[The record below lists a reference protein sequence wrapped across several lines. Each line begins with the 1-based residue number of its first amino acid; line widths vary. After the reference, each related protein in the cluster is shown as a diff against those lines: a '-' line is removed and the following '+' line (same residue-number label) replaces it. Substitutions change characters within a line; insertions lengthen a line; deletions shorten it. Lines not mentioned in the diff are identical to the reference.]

1 MIEMIETIEMIEMIE
16 MEKGMILNQ
25 KSQIHPDPFLF
36 PNFPIPI
43 PLAVVFGS
51 GSQLYSSSA
60 PP

>member
-1 MIEMIETIEMIEMIE
+1 MIEMIEMIE
-16 MEKGMILNQ
+16 MALVNQ

-36 PNFPIPI
+36 LNFPIPI